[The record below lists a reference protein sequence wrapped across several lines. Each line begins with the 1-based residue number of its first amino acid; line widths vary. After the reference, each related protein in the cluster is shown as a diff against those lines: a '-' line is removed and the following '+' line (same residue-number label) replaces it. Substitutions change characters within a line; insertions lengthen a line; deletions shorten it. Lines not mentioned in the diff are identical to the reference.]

1 MFFATL
7 FYKHD
12 YNSNSLLL
20 FTHKT
25 FAKMTRFPF
34 IKLHYYLIIV
44 FLYFLSY
51 KQKLGPTANFIE
63 LPVIIPSMIS
73 LVALVEVLTQL
84 K

>member
-1 MFFATL
+1 
-7 FYKHD
+7 
-12 YNSNSLLL
+12 
-20 FTHKT
+20 
-25 FAKMTRFPF
+25 MTRFPF
-34 IKLHYYLIIV
+34 IK
-44 FLYFLSY
+44 FLLLFNYRFFIFLSY

>member
-1 MFFATL
+1 
-7 FYKHD
+7 
-12 YNSNSLLL
+12 
-20 FTHKT
+20 
-25 FAKMTRFPF
+25 MTRFPF

-51 KQKLGPTANFIE
+51 KQKLGPTANFTE